1 MTVISCQVFT
11 LKTDVKKGMGHF
23 FFFQYLLYL
32 PLLLKITLCMSK
44 GTGGDWRV
52 EELTSGHAILPTV
65 MSEEISRNQYKINV
79 EDESVS
85 MS

>member
-1 MTVISCQVFT
+1 
-11 LKTDVKKGMGHF
+11 
-23 FFFQYLLYL
+23 
-32 PLLLKITLCMSK
+32 MSK

-65 MSEEISRNQYKINV
+65 MSKEISRNQYKINV

>member
-1 MTVISCQVFT
+1 
-11 LKTDVKKGMGHF
+11 
-23 FFFQYLLYL
+23 
-32 PLLLKITLCMSK
+32 MSK